1 MARTGDNLDLLVERI
16 ADGTPIDWAAAS
28 ALCDSDFDREQLGN
42 LKLIADLCELHRT
55 PPPDDSTLPATLL
68 ETTDVSDTSLTTWG
82 DMRVSQLLG
91 RGAFGEVYLAHEERL
106 RRPVALKLLRQDL
119 AMVPGL
125 EESILQ
131 EGRRLASIR
140 HPNVVTVFGADVRN
154 GRAGF
159 WMEYLRGSTLEDA
172 LKARGPYTPAD
183 AARVGRD
190 ICEALTAVHEAGIIH
205 RDVKARNIVQEKT
218 GKVVLMDF
226 GAGMEIQRLESR
238 NADRVGTPMY
248 LAPEVLEGSP
258 ASVASDLYA
267 VGILLFH
274 LLTGKY
280 PYKARTMDTLRVE
293 HRAGRREPL
302 QRLRADLPAPL
313 VHIVDKALA
322 ADPADRYASAA
333 EMSAAL
339 SGVIDHAERHPRMK
353 ALLVATAVLATGT
366 LLVRSLL
373 PFGGSAAPSTIA
385 VPQLTIDARTK
396 LDDSLAPGLTHEIV
410 RELQRRGVQVRGS
423 MSGPLMA
430 GMSLGEIQTRTSADG
445 VLKGTIG
452 KGDGDRLVVTMSLL
466 RATDGQSIWRRTL
479 TPAPSELPDISATI
493 AADVVRTMGG
503 RSEVPAKPMVAS
515 AAYEHYLRGRFL
527 AERRT
532 KESLNLAVESYKQ
545 SIAADATYAQP
556 WVGLADAYV
565 ALGVPTFGTLR
576 PLESRR
582 LAKEAVLKAL
592 DLDPQSGEAHCT
604 LGFISYFQDWSWQQ
618 AEIEFRRGLVL
629 SPEYAMGRDW
639 YGDYLLAMGRFPDAM
654 AQIQRARQ
662 LEPLSALLHRDVGW
676 HYFFMKQYDDAITQL
691 RDTLAMDPDFG
702 AAHSLLAR
710 ALFQKGQFDEG
721 LDELSKGQ
729 LPRTSYLAF
738 VAYGEA
744 AAGRRP
750 QALEHLREAMDAG
763 RASGAYLSPSYVAH
777 VYTALGN
784 QEQAM
789 DWLERGYDESDF
801 TLVNVYTDPRFE
813 PLRSNPRYKEL
824 IGKMGFVQAR

>member
-1 MARTGDNLDLLVERI
+1 MARAGDNLGLLVEQI
-16 ADGTPIDWAAAS
+16 ADGTPVDWTAAS
-28 ALCDSDFDREQLGN
+28 ALCDSDADREELGN

-55 PPPDDSTLPATLL
+55 PQPDESTLPASLL
-68 ETTDVSDTSLTTWG
+68 ETTDVSDTSLNTWG

-91 RGAFGEVYLAHEERL
+91 RGAFGEVYLAHDEQL

-119 AMVPGL
+119 VMVPGL

-131 EGRRLASIR
+131 EGRRLASVR
-140 HPNVVTVFGADVRN
+140 HPNVVTVFGADVRS

-172 LKARGPYTPAD
+172 LKARGPYAPAE
-183 AARVGRD
+183 AAQVGRD
-190 ICEALTAVHEAGIIH
+190 ICDALTAVHDAGIIH
-205 RDVKARNIVQEKT
+205 RDVKARNIVQERT

-226 GAGMEIQRLESR
+226 GAGIEIQRLEGR

-274 LLTGKY
+274 LLTAKY

-313 VHIVDKALA
+313 VHVVDKALA
-322 ADPADRYASAA
+322 ENPADRYATAA

-339 SGVIDHAERHPRMK
+339 SRVIDHAARHPRLK
-353 ALLVATAVLATGT
+353 ALLVASAIVGAGS
-366 LLVRSLL
+366 LLIKSLL
-373 PFGGSAAPSTIA
+373 PLGGGSVPHTIA
-385 VPQLTIDARTK
+385 VPQLTLEAATTV
-396 LDDSLAPGLTHEIV
+396 DDSLPSGLTHEIV
-410 RELQRRGVQVRGS
+410 RELQRRGIQVRGS
-423 MSGPLMA
+423 MSSPLMA

-452 KGDGDRLVVTMSLL
+452 GDHSRLLVTMNLL
-466 RATDGQSIWRRTL
+466 RATDGQSIWTQQFAP
-479 TPAPSELPDISATI
+479 TPKELPDISSAI
-493 AADVVRTMGG
+493 ASGVVRALGGSSDVVKQIVT
-503 RSEVPAKPMVAS
+503 S

-532 KESLNLAVESYKQ
+532 KESLNLAVQSYKAA
-545 SIAADATYAQP
+545 IAADATYAQP

-565 ALGVPTFGTLR
+565 ALGVPTFGTLG
-576 PLESRR
+576 PLEARR
-582 LAKEAVLKAL
+582 MAKDAVLKAL

-604 LGFISYFQDWSWQQ
+604 LGFIAYFQDWSWAQ
-618 AEIEFRRGLVL
+618 AENEFRRGLVL
-629 SPEYAMGRDW
+629 SPDYAMGRDW

-654 AQIQRARQ
+654 EQIERARQ
-662 LEPLSALLHRDVGW
+662 IEPLSALIHRDVGW
-676 HYFFMKQYDDAITQL
+676 HYFFMKRYDDAVTQL
-691 RDTLAMDPDFG
+691 RDTLAMDPEFG
-702 AAHSLLAR
+702 AAHSLLGR
-710 ALFQKGQFDEG
+710 ALIQAGMFDEG
-721 LDELSKGQ
+721 LAELSKGQ
-729 LPRTSYLAF
+729 LPRPTYLAF
-738 VAYGEA
+738 VAYGDA
-744 AAGRRP
+744 MAGRKA
-750 QALEHLREAMDAG
+750 QALDDLGQAIEAG
-763 RASGAYLSPSYVAH
+763 RVDGAYLSPWYVAH
-777 VYTALGN
+777 VYTALGD

-789 DWLERGYDESDF
+789 DWLERAYHESDF
-801 TLVNVYTDPRFE
+801 TLVNVYTDPRYE

-824 IGKMGFVQAR
+824 IAKMGFASAR